1 MELNAGY
8 KQTEVGLIP
17 DDWDVTTVGAE
28 FHIQL
33 GKMLDTEKNVGVP
46 KPFLGNRS
54 VQWGYF
60 DLADIGQ
67 IRLTPADIQRFRL
80 RKGDL
85 LVCEGGEVGRAAIW
99 NQAVDEC
106 YFQKALHRLRPKGG
120 YNVALMVSLLQR
132 LANTGALQNYVTQ
145 TSIAHLPK
153 DKFETVPIPSI
164 PLVEQ
169 KPIADALSDADA
181 LIESLDQLI
190 AKKRQIK
197 QGAMQELLIGKRR
210 LPGFSGEWENL
221 LIEDI
226 ADVKTGPFGSAL
238 HESDYVQSGTPII
251 TVEHLGEFGVTRQ
264 NLPLVSDEDCKRL
277 SAYALKSGDIV
288 FSRVGSVDRNSL
300 ISESESG
307 WLFSGRLLRVRV
319 DKERVYAPYLS
330 FQFHTQS
337 FKQLVLAVAVGQTMA
352 SLNTRILKNISVTLP
367 SLAEQTAIATVLS
380 DMDTELAALESRLA
394 KARQIKQGMMQE
406 LLTGRI
412 RLL

>member
-1 MELNAGY
+1 MIPMDWESKALSSLGSPGFPAIKAGPFGSALTKDSYVSEGYKVYGQEQVIRGNCFYGDYFVSKNSFNELRNCAVAPGDILLSLVGTAGRVLVVPDDAPAGIINPRLIRLTFNKKLISPYFFKFVFESEIYQALLSRNAQGGTMGVLNAG
-8 KQTEVGLIP
+8 L
-17 DDWDVTTVGAE
+17 
-28 FHIQL
+28 
-33 GKMLDTEKNVGVP
+33 
-46 KPFLGNRS
+46 
-54 VQWGYF
+54 
-60 DLADIGQ
+60 
-67 IRLTPADIQRFRL
+67 
-80 RKGDL
+80 
-85 LVCEGGEVGRAAIW
+85 
-99 NQAVDEC
+99 
-106 YFQKALHRLRPKGG
+106 LRPIAIP
-120 YNVALMVSLLQR
+120 VPSLREQD
-132 LANTGALQNYVTQ
+132 A
-145 TSIAHLPK
+145 IA
-153 DKFETVPIPSI
+153 E
-164 PLVEQ
+164 
-169 KPIADALSDADA
+169 ALSDADA

-190 AKKRQIK
+190 AKKRQVK
-197 QGAMQELLIGKRR
+197 QGAMQELLTGKRR
-210 LPGFSGEWENL
+210 LPGFSGKWEKR

-238 HESDYVQSGTPII
+238 HESDYVPSGTPII

-319 DKERVYAPYLS
+319 DKDRVFAPYLS

-380 DMDTELAALESRLA
+380 DMDTELAALESRLV